1 MSASTKV
8 LITAFEPY
16 DRWEQNAS
24 WLTVQELTRSMP
36 AAPRITT
43 RLYPVDFARV
53 RERLESDLAR
63 HYDVVLHLG
72 QSPGLGRIHLESIA
86 LNIGGS
92 SRLRP
97 DEYRPLVPD
106 GPVAYRTELP
116 LADWAARIRSAGIP
130 AQVSYHAGTF
140 LCNATMYLTHHW
152 SHRNGVETRA
162 GFVHL
167 PLASCQVTNARD
179 DIASL
184 PVEQAAHAMRVIL
197 DEIAAW

>member
-24 WLTVQELTRSMP
+24 WLAVQELTRDMP
-36 AAPRITT
+36 TAPKITT
-43 RLYPVDFARV
+43 RLYPVDFGRV
-53 RERLESDLAR
+53 RERLECDLAKN
-63 HYDVVLHLG
+63 YDVVLHLG

-92 SRLRP
+92 SRRRP
-97 DEYRPLVPD
+97 DECQPLVPH
-106 GPVAYRTELP
+106 GPVAYRSELP
-116 LADWAARIRSAGIP
+116 LADWAASIRSAGIP

-152 SHRNGVETRA
+152 SAKNGSGTRA

-167 PLASCQVTNARD
+167 PLASCQVTAERD

-184 PVEQAAHAMRVIL
+184 PVEQSAQAVRIML
-197 DEIAAW
+197 DAIAAW